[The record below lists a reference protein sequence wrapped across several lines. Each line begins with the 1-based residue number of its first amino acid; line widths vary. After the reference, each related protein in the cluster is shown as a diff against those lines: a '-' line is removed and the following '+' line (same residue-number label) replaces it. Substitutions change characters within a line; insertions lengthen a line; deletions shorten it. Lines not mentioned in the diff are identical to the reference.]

1 MRRVVLPS
9 EVSKQRSTQPA
20 IQPSSL
26 PLIPLNQEE
35 SLVQPAKLAPER
47 PEPEMTHVLVA
58 QPKTTLAIAK
68 SDIAPQSTP
77 MP

>member
-1 MRRVVLPS
+1 MLSEESARRLA
-9 EVSKQRSTQPA
+9 QPT

-35 SLVQPAKLAPER
+35 LLVQPAEFAPER
-47 PEPEMTHVLVA
+47 PKPERTPILVLE
-58 QPKTTLAIAK
+58 PKTAPTIAE
-68 SDIAPQSTP
+68 SEIAPQSTP